1 MATYTAQAIGVAGT
15 VLTARTA
22 ASGDKLTPD
31 ENCVLIVM
39 NGDSSPHAVTFANPG
54 NNEDGEPNPD
64 VARTVTNATSQA
76 IRVNRK
82 WADPSD
88 GLIALTWAATT
99 SMTFYYVRV

>member
-31 ENCVLIVM
+31 SNAAIIVM
-39 NGDSSPHAVTFANPG
+39 NGDSSPHDLTFTVPG
-54 NNEDGEPNPD
+54 TNEDGEANPD
-64 VARTVTNATSQA
+64 VVREITNATSEA
-76 IRVNRK
+76 IKVNPK

-88 GLIALTWAATT
+88 GLIALTWEATT

>member
-22 ASGDKLTPD
+22 ASGDKLVPD
-31 ENCVLIVM
+31 DNAVIIVM
-39 NGDSSPHAVTFANPG
+39 NGDSSSHDLTFANPG
-54 NNEDGEPNPD
+54 TNEDGEANPD
-64 VARTVTNATSQA
+64 PVRAVANATSKA
-76 IRVNRK
+76 IRVNRR

-88 GLIALTWAATT
+88 GLIALTWSATT